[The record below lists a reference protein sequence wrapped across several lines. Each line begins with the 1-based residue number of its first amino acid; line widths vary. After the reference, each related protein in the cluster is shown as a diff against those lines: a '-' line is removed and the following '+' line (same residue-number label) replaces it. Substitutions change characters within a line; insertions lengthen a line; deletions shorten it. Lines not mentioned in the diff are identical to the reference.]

1 MNNIEAVKVLNSL
14 LGDLTSLGNLSSV
27 IKDAFTLAIT
37 ALRAQA
43 EKERRYVV
51 KQTGITWAVYEMPER
66 TCLAC
71 HIPTK
76 EAAQAIADI
85 YEVQLPPP
93 VEWEEVW
100 GYSYS
105 GRTHLTKNGN
115 GLSLDALSAH
125 ELNTIVRALNEME
138 GRDGR

>member
-1 MNNIEAVKVLNSL
+1 MRTPKAPAGFVVVDSEEARKIDGKHFVNVVFVS
-14 LGDLTSLGNLSSV
+14 GRVWFTSHNATMDV
-27 IKDAFTLAIT
+27 VRNMHNAIPSMH
-37 ALRAQA
+37 
-43 EKERRYVV
+43 Y
-51 KQTGITWAVYEMPER
+51 
-66 TCLAC
+66 
-71 HIPTK
+71 H
-76 EAAQAIADI
+76 
-85 YEVQLPPP
+85 VQLPPA

-138 GRDGR
+138 GRYE